1 MLRSKLF
8 AFLTAVLCLAT
19 LLTGEAFAAR
29 IKDVAS
35 FSGLRTNQ
43 LVGYGL
49 VVGLAGTGDKRSDF
63 TVQSIWN
70 MLDKLGVRVDVKNLR
85 PANVAAVMVTCQM
98 SATARPGS
106 KLDVTVSSLGDASSL
121 VGGVLLLT
129 PLKAVDGNVYALAQ
143 GPVAVGGF
151 QASGAA
157 ASATKNITTVA
168 TIPGGANV
176 ERGVPFE
183 FNNQSELT
191 INIGNPDFSTA
202 MQIVKKVNQAM
213 AGSFAQAVDAST
225 VKVAI
230 PEGNKGNVVPLMAS
244 LENLEISPDNKAKV
258 VVDERTGTVV
268 VGLNVKLTRSAVTH
282 GNLQIVIDETAEVS
296 QPLPFAP
303 QGAQTVVVPQTNI
316 AANEE
321 NRQLRMVEGATLQEL
336 VEGLNVLK
344 ATPRDLISILKTLK
358 AAGALQADLEVI

>member
-1 MLRSKLF
+1 
-8 AFLTAVLCLAT
+8 
-19 LLTGEAFAAR
+19 
-29 IKDVAS
+29 
-35 FSGLRTNQ
+35 
-43 LVGYGL
+43 
-49 VVGLAGTGDKRSDF
+49 
-63 TVQSIWN
+63 
-70 MLDKLGVRVDVKNLR
+70 
-85 PANVAAVMVTCQM
+85 
-98 SATARPGS
+98 
-106 KLDVTVSSLGDASSL
+106 
-121 VGGVLLLT
+121 
-129 PLKAVDGNVYALAQ
+129 
-143 GPVAVGGF
+143 
-151 QASGAA
+151 
-157 ASATKNITTVA
+157 VA